1 MHPYS
6 EDRIITPWHSNSDDC
21 IRSHFPMRKKKG
33 PFRKE
38 VIEFA
43 LDRDVEEEMARTL
56 SAIKK
61 HPNNSAF
68 YVNLGDLYY
77 SQRKM
82 EEAVR
87 TYVQALQVDPRN
99 TRAHTRLGQI
109 CAIYKLYSEAW
120 QHARAAES
128 LGDPHLKE
136 QLERNG
142 IAEPSA

>member
-1 MHPYS
+1 M
-6 EDRIITPWHSNSDDC
+6 
-21 IRSHFPMRKKKG
+21 KKEKG
-33 PFRKE
+33 FFRKQ

-43 LDRDVEEEMARTL
+43 LDRDVEEEMARAL
-56 SAIKK
+56 SAIRKN
-61 HPNNSAF
+61 PNNSSF

-77 SQRKM
+77 SQKKM

-87 TYVQALQVDPRN
+87 SYVQALQVDPRN

-109 CAIYKLYSEAW
+109 CAMYELYSEAW
-120 QHARAAES
+120 QHARAADS

-142 IAEPSA
+142 IREPSTQSA